1 MSNSAETDKQM
12 EGGIRQENT
21 KLLVGQLDVTLFITI
36 KLLLSKT
43 KYSPPATKL
52 ISKNAGSTF

>member
-1 MSNSAETDKQM
+1 M

-52 ISKNAGSTF
+52 IKKMQAVHFDQHELEQ